1 MENSTGASTIVF
13 NADHRRVT
21 ILVNCAE
28 RVFGSGIE

>member
-21 ILVNCAE
+21 ILVNCA
-28 RVFGSGIE
+28 SGVLVTGMG